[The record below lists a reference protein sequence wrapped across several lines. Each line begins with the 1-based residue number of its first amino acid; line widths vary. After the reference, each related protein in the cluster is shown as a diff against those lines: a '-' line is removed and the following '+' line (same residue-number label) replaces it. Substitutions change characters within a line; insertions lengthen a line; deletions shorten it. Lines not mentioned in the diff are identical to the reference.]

1 MNFPERDRQL
11 GRRKKASIAAHMRGA
26 VLVVAPLL
34 FVAGCKKE
42 AEPAVEVTVQAE
54 KPEQG
59 PIAEHIVV
67 DAILAPQA
75 QAAIAP
81 RISAPVRKFYLQRG
95 ARVKEGQLLA
105 TLENA
110 DLTAAALDNKGSY
123 IAAEAAYATATKAHV
138 PEDAQKA

>member
-1 MNFPERDRQL
+1 MQTKP
-11 GRRKKASIAAHMRGA
+11 SIAACMGIA
-26 VLVVAPLL
+26 ALAAAPLL

-59 PIAEHIVV
+59 PIAEHIIV

-81 RISAPVRKFYLQRG
+81 KISAPVRKF
-95 ARVKEGQLLA
+95 
-105 TLENA
+105 
-110 DLTAAALDNKGSY
+110 
-123 IAAEAAYATATKAHV
+123 
-138 PEDAQKA
+138 